1 MNPLVAF
8 TNRWFPNQW
17 PYKLWMVYIYVCP
30 TVHNAVPRPQQKINH
45 CTLLNVPVL
54 HWHSIDSIIL
64 KKNNFHGTLETTCWK
79 RAIDITMLK
88 MFTLNPESFWN
99 LIPVVIYRYMV
110 TFLWQKFW
118 KILLHFTTLNG
129 KIKFKLSCKLHI

>member
-1 MNPLVAF
+1 MISQPMTLHAMNGI
-8 TNRWFPNQW
+8 
-17 PYKLWMVYIYVCP
+17 YIYVCP

-99 LIPVVIYRYMV
+99 LIPVVIYRYMHGNLFM
-110 TFLWQKFW
+110 T
-118 KILLHFTTLNG
+118 KILKNTSSFHD
-129 KIKFKLSCKLHI
+129 FKWKDQI